1 MRTSASSSPV
11 SLSAYIPRCT
21 TAASPTQSDHTRLSQ
36 TRPSS
41 PDLRTLGS
49 PSSKLQV
56 IERFL
61 R

>member
-1 MRTSASSSPV
+1 MRTSASSSAV
-11 SLSAYIPRCT
+11 SLSTYTPRCT
-21 TAASPTQSDHTRLSQ
+21 TEAPPTQFNRTRLSQ